1 MRTFLICLFVMLP
14 LLSLSAQ
21 ALSFDLPQYMTP
33 IYDSYSQNYMNTVA
47 NGRGNTGV
55 ADTGGIGQV
64 LINPA
69 GLSIDKGSLD
79 IEMNIKPPTN
89 ELDRTLGN
97 RYSSP
102 VPFGM
107 IGISQKL
114 SDKLMGAIVYS
125 MPKSLTYDDYSIVMN
140 QGAYLLQ
147 RFPSYNLH
155 QFTAALAYHI
165 QDFSIGLNLHNQIH
179 YLNDITYI
187 RTFDR
192 VSEIKYSFR
201 PQIGV
206 NYSISM
212 LSVGATFMP
221 EQAITIDSPY
231 KYYDSAQP
239 MKVTG
244 GIKLN
249 VGKRNFLIDA
259 DYEQFSSINSSY
271 SDRLI
276 LKAGYEFLSG
286 DSVYRLGFL
295 SVPEIYHG
303 SYLLDVNT
311 TVTADT
317 SMVWNNVPSGGII
330 RQHDQRFLTIGYSRQ
345 FKAGSINL
353 SFMQDVVGYAPV
365 TQVNLGLDI
374 YLSTFKA
381 KEIIKP

>member
-1 MRTFLICLFVMLP
+1 MLP

-21 ALSFDLPQYMTP
+21 VISFDLPQYMTP
-33 IYDSYSQNYMNTVA
+33 LYDSYSQNYMNTVA
-47 NGRGNTGV
+47 NGRGNTGA
-55 ADTGGIGQV
+55 ADNGGIGQI

-69 GLSIDKGSLD
+69 GFTIDQGSLD
-79 IEMNIKPPTN
+79 IEMSIKPPTK
-89 ELDRTLGN
+89 ELDRALGK

-102 VPFGM
+102 VPFGL

-125 MPKSLTYDDYSIVMN
+125 MPKSVTYDDYSIVMN
-140 QGAYLLQ
+140 QGVYLLQ
-147 RFPSYNLH
+147 RFPTYNLH

-165 QDFSIGLNLHNQIH
+165 QDFSVGLNLHNQIH
-179 YLNDITYI
+179 YLDDITYF

-201 PQIGV
+201 PQLGV
-206 NYSISM
+206 NYNASR

-221 EQAITIDSPY
+221 EQALEIDSPY
-231 KYYDSAQP
+231 KYYDSVQP

-249 VGKRNFLIDA
+249 VGERNFLIDA
-259 DYEQFSSINSSY
+259 DYEQFSAINSAY
-271 SDRLI
+271 ADRLI
-276 LKAGYEFLSG
+276 LKAGYELLSG

-295 SVPEIYHG
+295 SVPEVYHG
-303 SYLLDVNT
+303 AYVMDANT
-311 TVTADT
+311 TTTADT
-317 SMVWNNVPSGGII
+317 SLVWLNVPNSGVI
-330 RQHDQRFLTIGYSRQ
+330 RSHDQRFVTIGYSKK
-345 FKAGSINL
+345 FKVGSVNL

-365 TQVNLGLDI
+365 SQINLAVDL

-381 KEIIKP
+381 KDIIKP